1 MTVIRSNTALYASL
15 KFLSEGT
22 RLTVHTDNQGQART
36 NVVAEL
42 RKEPNN
48 GGFHDWQVLRRPVS
62 ADASLLPST
71 FTGEQPEL
79 LSNRA
84 LADALDA
91 NPDLWIHVD
100 D

>member
-15 KFLSEGT
+15 KFLAEGT
-22 RLTVHTDNQGQART
+22 KLTVFTDRHGQART

-48 GGFHDWQVLRRPVS
+48 GGFHDWQVLRRPAS
-62 ADASLLPST
+62 ADATLLPST
-71 FTGEQPEL
+71 FTGEDPEL
-79 LSNRA
+79 VSNRA
-84 LADALDA
+84 LADALEA
-91 NPDLWIHVD
+91 NPDLWIDVD